1 MVRMVLLLSTALFML
16 LSFLPSKKMAPAAD
30 LILFNG
36 RIYTGN
42 KEAPFAEAMAIQQNK
57 IIFTGSSAAVLKMK
71 TVATKQIDLK
81 GKLVVPGFND
91 AHIHFLSGSLAMQ
104 TADLNACKTPEEAVN
119 TVLAFAN
126 KHPEASWVTGSGW
139 QYTAFPGGKP
149 TRQLLDAV
157 IKDRPVYIRAYDGH
171 SAWVNSKALELAGIT
186 RETAF
191 TGFGSIV
198 KDADGEPTGMLSES
212 AMQLVSKF
220 LPPVTREEKLKAIEE
235 GMRYAASLG
244 ITSVQNANG
253 SIEELELYDEL
264 LRKGK
269 LTLRYAAAFS
279 TGTKTNDADINTFTA
294 LKNKY
299 AGNILLRADAVKFM
313 LDGVIESHTAVM
325 MEPYSDAGVNGKT
338 ANGEFAWPLPLY
350 RKLTAAFDKA
360 GFRMYTH
367 AIGDRSVH
375 EALNAYERAQQQNKS
390 TGSRHRIEHIEQCK
404 PADVTRFQQFHVLPS
419 MQPIHADPATV
430 AVWVQAVGEQRLPFS
445 FGWQSMLQQKATLVF
460 GSDWP
465 ACIDL
470 NPLHGLHIAV
480 NRQTPDGYPAGG
492 WIPQQR
498 ISLQEALDA
507 YTYGG
512 AYSSFEEKI
521 KGKLLPGY
529 LADFAVLSQNIF
541 ETDPARIAAT
551 KVLLTVMNGRVVYE
565 AAGGNLNTK

>member
-1 MVRMVLLLSTALFML
+1 MVRMVLLLSTALFTL
-16 LSFLPSKKMAPAAD
+16 LSFLPSKNSVATAD
-30 LILFNG
+30 LILING

-42 KEAPFAEAMAIQQNK
+42 KQAPFAEAMAIQKNK
-57 IIFTGSSAAVLKMK
+57 IIFTGSSAAVQKIAGA
-71 TVATKQIDLK
+71 ATKTMDLK

-91 AHIHFLSGSLAMQ
+91 THIHFLSGSLAMQ

-119 TVLAFAN
+119 TVLAFAK
-126 KHPEASWVTGSGW
+126 KHPQAAWVTGSGW
-139 QYTAFPGGKP
+139 QYTAFPDGKP

-157 IKDRPVYIRAYDGH
+157 INDRPVYIRAYDGH
-171 SAWVNSKALELAGIT
+171 SAWVNSKALELAGVT
-186 RETAF
+186 KETAF

-198 KDADGEPTGMLSES
+198 KDANGEPTGMLSES
-212 AMQLVSKF
+212 AMQLVSKL
-220 LPPVTREEKLKAIEE
+220 LPPVTKEEKLKAIEK

-244 ITSVQNANG
+244 ITSVQNASG
-253 SIEELELYDEL
+253 SIDELELYDEL
-264 LRKGK
+264 LQKGK

-279 TGTKTNDADINTFTA
+279 TGTKTNEADIKRFAA

-299 AGNILLRADAVKFM
+299 AGNTMLRADAVKFM

-325 MEPYSDAGVNGKT
+325 MEPYSDAGVNGNT
-338 ANGEFAWPLPLY
+338 ANGEFAWPIPLY
-350 RKLTAAFDKA
+350 RQLTAAFDKA

-375 EALNAYERAQQQNKS
+375 EALNAYELAQQQNKS
-390 TGSRHRIEHIEQCK
+390 TQTRHRIEHIEQCK
-404 PADVTRFQQFHVLPS
+404 PADVTRFQQLHVLPS

-430 AVWVQAVGEQRLPFS
+430 AVWVQAVGEERLPFS

-480 NRQTPDGYPAGG
+480 NRQTPEGQPAGG
-492 WIPQQR
+492 WVPQQR
-498 ISLQEALDA
+498 ISLQEALVA

-541 ETDPARIAAT
+541 EVDPTRIAAT
-551 KVLLTVMNGRVVYE
+551 KVVLTVMDGRVVYE
-565 AAGGNLNTK
+565 VGR